1 LVWYFIQSIK
11 TMTTISENRICA
23 QTVSAN
29 VHYKTGF
36 LDYEVEK
43 LVDIKSE
50 RRYFKNSDNY
60 IRGFIEHMKT
70 HIIKKLPNL
79 SLVQIYLAIL
89 DESNI
94 LIRFMIKISTMMQD
108 ILKVNRKL
116 TFKQSIFVYITYENN
131 LVFSGIIDFAG
142 IP

>member
-1 LVWYFIQSIK
+1 
-11 TMTTISENRICA
+11 MTTISENRICA

>member
-1 LVWYFIQSIK
+1 LDIAFNKHQQMTSIA
-11 TMTTISENRICA
+11 EECICA
-23 QTVSAN
+23 QQISAQVN
-29 VHYKTGF
+29 YKIGF
-36 LDYEVEK
+36 FDYEVEK

-50 RRYFKNSDNY
+50 LYYYKNSDNY

-79 SLVQIYLAIL
+79 NLVQIYLAIL

-94 LIRFMIKISTMMQD
+94 LIRFMVKITTMMQD
-108 ILKVNRKL
+108 ILKVNQKL
-116 TFKQSIFVYITYENN
+116 TFKQSVFVYITYENK

-142 IP
+142 VP

>member
-1 LVWYFIQSIK
+1 MAFHTIK

-23 QTVSAN
+23 ETISAN

-36 LDYEVEK
+36 FDYEVEK

-50 RRYFKNSDNY
+50 LYYYKNSDNY
-60 IRGFIEHMKT
+60 IRGFIEYIKT

-79 SLVQIYLAIL
+79 SLVQIYLAII

-94 LIRFMIKISTMMQD
+94 LIRFMIKITTMLQD

-116 TFKQSIFVYITYENN
+116 TFKQSVFVYITYENN

>member
-1 LVWYFIQSIK
+1 MTFHTIK
-11 TMTTISENRICA
+11 TMTTIEDNRICA
-23 QTVSAN
+23 ESISAN
-29 VHYKTGF
+29 VHYETGF
-36 LDYEVEK
+36 FDYEVDK

-50 RRYFKNSDNY
+50 LRYFKNSDNY

-79 SLVQIYLAIL
+79 NLVQIYLAIL

-94 LIRFMIKISTMMQD
+94 LIRFMVKITTMMQD
-108 ILKVNRKL
+108 ILKVNQKL
-116 TFKQSIFVYITYENN
+116 TFKQSVFVYITYENK

-142 IP
+142 VP

>member
-1 LVWYFIQSIK
+1 
-11 TMTTISENRICA
+11 MTTIAENRICA
-23 QTVSAN
+23 ENITAN
-29 VHYKTGF
+29 VNYKIGF
-36 LDYEVEK
+36 FDYEVEK

-50 RRYFKNSDNY
+50 LRYYKDSTNY

-79 SLVQIYLAIL
+79 NAVKIYLAIL

-94 LIRFMIKISTMMQD
+94 LIRFMVKITTMMQD

-116 TFKQSIFVYITYENN
+116 TFKQSVFVYITYENN

>member
-1 LVWYFIQSIK
+1 MAFHTIK
-11 TMTTISENRICA
+11 TMTTIANNRMCA
-23 QTVSAN
+23 QTITAN

-36 LDYEVEK
+36 LDYDVDK

-50 RRYFKNSDNY
+50 LRYFKNSDNY

-79 SLVQIYLAIL
+79 NLVQIYLAIL

-94 LIRFMIKISTMMQD
+94 LIRFMVKITTMMQD
-108 ILKVNRKL
+108 ILKVNKKL
-116 TFKQSIFVYITYENN
+116 TFKQSVFVYNYI
-131 LVFSGIIDFAG
+131 
-142 IP
+142 

>member
-1 LVWYFIQSIK
+1 MTSIA
-11 TMTTISENRICA
+11 EERICA
-23 QTVSAN
+23 QQISAQVN
-29 VHYKTGF
+29 YKIGF
-36 LDYEVEK
+36 FDYEVEK

-50 RRYFKNSDNY
+50 LYYYKNSDNY

-79 SLVQIYLAIL
+79 SLVKIYLVIL

-94 LIRFMIKISTMMQD
+94 LIRFMITISNMLQD

-116 TFKQSIFVYITYENN
+116 TFKQSVFVYITYENK
-131 LVFSGIIDFAG
+131 LVFNGIIDFTG
-142 IP
+142 IL